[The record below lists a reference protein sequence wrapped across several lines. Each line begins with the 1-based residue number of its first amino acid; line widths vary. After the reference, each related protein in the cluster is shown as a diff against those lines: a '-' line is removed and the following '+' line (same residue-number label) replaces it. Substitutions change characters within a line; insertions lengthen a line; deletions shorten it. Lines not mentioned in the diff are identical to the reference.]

1 VELSSWQWADVVVA
15 APVGRIDHT
24 NAEALNRALAPLL
37 ERCGVDLRALVL
49 DFTHVDY
56 ISSIGLRVL
65 MVAAKQARSQ
75 EAKIAVAALQPV
87 VNEIFEISRFNYV
100 LDVHATVRAA
110 LEALSAPALA
120 AYDASEQRDKR

>member
-1 VELSSWQWADVVVA
+1 VEFSSWQWADVVVA
-15 APVGRIDHT
+15 APAGRIDHT
-24 NAEALNRALAPLL
+24 NAGTLNRALEPLL

-49 DFTHVDY
+49 DFARVDY

-75 EAKIAVAALQPV
+75 QSKVAVAALQPV

-110 LEALSAPALA
+110 LEALSTPALA
-120 AYDASEQRDKR
+120 AYDASEKRGTR